1 MGRSLVVHLT
11 PLFFFLTF
19 LTHMTFPLGPPQI
32 IFKLRNGFP
41 RIYLKFFLAATLLL
55 ERHPLLVLLE
65 VLAFGRLQVEPRIR
79 ERLDVRQQRLD
90 EWMKFILSI
99 IEAEKK

>member
-1 MGRSLVVHLT
+1 
-11 PLFFFLTF
+11 
-19 LTHMTFPLGPPQI
+19 
-32 IFKLRNGFP
+32 
-41 RIYLKFFLAATLLL
+41 
-55 ERHPLLVLLE
+55 VLLE

-99 IEAEKK
+99 IEEEKKIHF